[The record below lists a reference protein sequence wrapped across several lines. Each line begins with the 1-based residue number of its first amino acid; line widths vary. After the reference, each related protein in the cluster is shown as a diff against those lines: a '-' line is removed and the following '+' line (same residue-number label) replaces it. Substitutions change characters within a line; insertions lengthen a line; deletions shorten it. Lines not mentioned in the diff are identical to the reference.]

1 MPFHHLSS
9 PRCAR
14 AGRSFAD
21 SEGDD
26 PSRVGGPADPLL
38 DAADQLSTVI
48 SFKDNNTGV
57 ARSLQMAA
65 QRVAK
70 DQQGG
75 TGRDLQNAFREI
87 ATMCEAISLPKSIM
101 DTTKMLFKRVD
112 EEKILRNKN
121 ETAIIA
127 ACIFIA
133 CKQGRVP
140 RTFKEIVALTSVSK
154 KVTGFCPSPFPS
166 RDTALT
172 HTHVLQ
178 DIAAAFKQ
186 IDRLFDTSS
195 PHGAASTDLDSLISR
210 ICNHLALSVPLQRA
224 CSLCGSKTVED
235 GVLAGRNPITIAS
248 SCILFV
254 TTLWGQRVDPK
265 EISKVGGVQ
274 DSTIRTGYRYVRTSH
289 LGSAVPPARRRRI
302 VCVAAA
308 ASSARFSVTASA
320 NRRELTR
327 VTCAHH
333 TQVTTDS
340 QGPDRRRPV
349 VRQFAAGR
357 PARRLGQPRRSES
370 PPRRRGC
377 RVRISER

>member
-1 MPFHHLSS
+1 MQAQAFALKVDPDAPQKEAAFRQDLNVRLVCPDCADDSQLVEEFSS
-9 PRCAR
+9 GDLVCGNCGLVLGDKVVDTRSEW
-14 AGRSFAD
+14 RSFAD

-57 ARSLQMAA
+57 ARALQMAA

-87 ATMCEAISLPKSIM
+87 ATMCEAISLPKSII

-154 KVTGFCPSPFPS
+154 K
-166 RDTALT
+166 
-172 HTHVLQ
+172 

-274 DSTIRTGYRYVRTSH
+274 DSTIRTGYRLLLTVKD
-289 LGSAVPPARRRRI
+289 RI
-302 VCVAAA
+302 VDDRWFD
-308 ASSARFSVTASA
+308 SSRPADQRADWA
-320 NRRELTR
+320 NL
-327 VTCAHH
+327 
-333 TQVTTDS
+333 
-340 QGPDRRRPV
+340 
-349 VRQFAAGR
+349 AAGR
-357 PARRLGQPRRSES
+357 SHLLAGAGTGGANGDQEVGGGGAEADTKSGIVDLT
-370 PPRRRGC
+370 
-377 RVRISER
+377 